1 MTSLADKVARV
12 KELQANCYPDGIKD
26 AQALGYAIFMF
37 KQEAD
42 NMAAL
47 ISQLWDEL
55 EHLKALKMTADAV
68 MEYEVIKK
76 QREVLVMARE
86 KIAQLEGAF
95 TYIEQY
101 LGYCRGQEIGLHRAG
116 DVNPYYVS
124 WNDGEFWIGTSW
136 AHAKKARD
144 FAKDTLTAID
154 NMMKVGG

>member
-1 MTSLADKVARV
+1 MTSLSDKVARV

-47 ISQLWDEL
+47 ITQLWDEL

-76 QREVLVMARE
+76 QREVLVEARDALKRAAACQFQRYYSGVKFDGTRGE
-86 KIAQLEGAF
+86 
-95 TYIEQY
+95 Y
-101 LGYCRGQEIGLHRAG
+101 LAG
-116 DVNPYYVS
+116 DDDAEYAVKQSLARLNTCI
-124 WNDGEFWIGTSW
+124 GE
-136 AHAKKARD
+136 K
-144 FAKDTLTAID
+144 
-154 NMMKVGG
+154 